1 MCADGWD
8 YMESAK
14 EVGVCPECGG
24 DVDEDGDALTGCN
37 YSAVM
42 CEVCGDAPCDLSC

>member
-8 YMESAK
+8 YGEPD
-14 EVGVCPECGG
+14 GGCPECGAETVEG
-24 DVDEDGDALTGCN
+24 SAATGCN
-37 YSAVM
+37 HSEVC